1 MRKIYILLLLASTLV
16 MGAQTNVNYPQR
28 VANYDATFT
37 DGGGNFNEGTDSFG
51 MWANNAAKQSVAFRN
66 FTDTGV
72 PGGTATTMGVGDSFT
87 ITVSATRAFGVI
99 GLALLSSPSS
109 TTSWADRI
117 NNYAVQV
124 NLNGDGGN
132 YDPWE
137 VVSTGGTVNAS
148 TIGGSTTAAD
158 FDFKFTLS
166 TATTMSVSINNG
178 AVVFNVTLNNQNIT
192 GYSIY
197 IADDWNGSA
206 NSNIY
211 WKPTTEYIYATTLDS
226 KKIDAVENLN
236 ISPNP
241 VRSTFTLNKNV
252 DRLEIYNLTG
262 KPVKT
267 FEGSFKKGH
276 DFDIS
281 SLAQSI
287 YIVRTE
293 NENKEK
299 QTLKLV
305 KL

>member
-16 MGAQTNVNYPQR
+16 MGAQTTVNYPQR

-51 MWANNAAKQSVAFRN
+51 MWANSDAKQSVAFRN
-66 FTDTGV
+66 FTETGV

-137 VVSTGGTVNAS
+137 VVSAGGTINVS
-148 TIGGSTTAAD
+148 TIGGSTTTAD

-211 WKPTTEYIYATTLDS
+211 WKPTTEYVYAPTLNAEKFDTA
-226 KKIDAVENLN
+226 KGLYIF
-236 ISPNP
+236 PNP
-241 VRSTFTLNKNV
+241 VTNTFKLNKV
-252 DRLEIYNLTG
+252 VERVEIYNLTG
-262 KPVKT
+262 KLVKT
-267 FEGSFKKGH
+267 FEERLKKGH

-287 YIVRTE
+287 YLVQTE